1 MKLKLLLSIVLVT
14 MTSTLSANYIRD
26 LSNEIAFDYS
36 TQFMWQDQIYTTI
49 EKTTYAKNASGY
61 IDNIIPTK
69 SAEKLKNWEDAKEY
83 CTALSLNGHDDWRLP
98 TYQEAYSL
106 VITFRLSNFQVDEDI
121 DNIPYAPF
129 WTSTSKDNSDSW
141 TVVFQTLQG
150 SYSSKRKPNFVKCVR
165 DD

>member
-1 MKLKLLLSIVLVT
+1 MKLKLLISIVLVT

-129 WTSTSKDNSDSW
+129 WSSTEKDSSSAW
-141 TVVFQTLQG
+141 VV
-150 SYSSKRKPNFVKCVR
+150 NFSLGFGNWFERSGTFYALCVR
-165 DD
+165 